1 MKGNR
6 DMQANSFQKGLSI
19 DPSDMILDNNSLR
32 YAQNVRIINSQTSSF
47 VLTNLQGTDLSFTI
61 TSGYEPVAIQEY
73 SGVLYIISWNSTN
86 GAVELGTF
94 PSPSY
99 GNVGGLNVDTTPT
112 YRPLNNYNST
122 SFTGITQFGTTTSER
137 PVIQKLEIQ
146 PDFDESVNLCFTIK
160 GQRPRIVNS
169 NFIGRQSA
177 NSAVNGG
184 VTFEAAPARSGTA
197 TSNTYTTS
205 SLEKETSLII
215 YTDKILDIDGTTPVE
230 TGGKLK
236 PGNYQYVFYYM
247 SEDFNKTSIVGQSS
261 ICQIFFGDTLANIRG
276 GDNNEVTNKRVHL
289 TLSNVDTD
297 FRYLKVYVLY
307 SSGTTGLLQQY
318 LEFVNPIEIT
328 GTTIEFYHDGY
339 EELQEVALDEVNIDY
354 TPITSASASTQISG
368 YYFLGDIKQREILFE
383 PFKTAAK
390 ALVPVLTTNSLTAL
404 SSAPG
409 YANPANTYNLLGYMG
424 GETYAFGI
432 VFIMKDGTTS
442 PVFPIADNNKG
453 VINTTSTA
461 KGLVTFNDSIG
472 SYSPFTTTGSA
483 IDNVRIRY
491 VNVDVSSLIANTTI
505 TNQTVGYFFVR
516 AERRS
521 NAIAQGLVV
530 PTIKAPAAEAIDTDG
545 NLTEYYRTY
554 DDELDN
560 LSFFKRIINFDSILE
575 AYFYNG
581 NTDWAAI
588 TSYGKALGG
597 YMPVCVTKS
606 TLYNTAIGTTNY
618 WAFLAPEAFMNEPEY
633 VTSLSRDSAGL
644 SQIMRLTFKPNLTL
658 QYSKTNPEDFKY
670 FTDASGT
677 NGDFRRFCPYYD
689 MVSYTG
695 YNELTPT
702 VPSGS
707 NQQLVN
713 TISFVPGNSLAT
725 GNDFVSKIT
734 VALGTRSSTSD
745 TADDKAYWVNQSY
758 DSYFGVKL
766 PTTLFY
772 QGLVS
777 PSFTNYPTSTNVNG
791 GSSFPVTSGAANVEC
806 ISGFANALL
815 NDSRVYNNAYLVNIY
830 PQQIPSTPTALYPSI
845 ENLVYKQIGKRYSWT
860 SGSSVALYGGDCY
873 ISRVSRKLSRTPE
886 TNPINFLT
894 GNGDATGKNRWNID
908 SGIIVTWW
916 QESKYNLHLRQPYQF
931 DASELEQRSFFPY
944 KSTGN
949 LENYRKIRLPESAYH
964 SVGYSV
970 TSTAK
975 DFFNIS
981 DFTVSEK
988 NRFLN
993 RVIHS
998 EKHIPNAFRNGYRSF
1013 LQNNFRD
1020 YDSSMGS
1027 IVGLFNYRGNLL
1039 VVFEHGIGIGGI
1051 EQRIE
1056 TGKDGA
1062 GAIFVEPTSVLPPV
1076 LQYVS
1081 REIGCQDHR
1090 SLVQTPGAIYG
1101 IDRLKKKIWCFQEGL
1116 RVISD
1121 DAYIANWMLLN
1132 PITEPRSGYD
1142 LENNEVLFIT
1152 DDWTLCYSEG
1162 LKRFSSFYTMNDV
1175 SIVGRRNMEVYTF
1188 LKTSKNQA
1196 YLNNSGVTY
1205 SLYGTQ
1211 EDVILEFVINKSLG
1225 MTKVIDYINII
1236 SNEVPPAKMELY
1248 TYNQFNEVEKQINL
1262 GPGSNINQYVEMLD
1276 EVDTLRDEENF
1287 LYRDKKYV
1295 ARIPNRTFYEQ
1306 GSASDTWD
1314 VDGRIRDKV
1323 VIVRLTYNTNNP
1335 FELAS
1340 ILTYFRYSAS

>member
-1 MKGNR
+1 MRGNK

-47 VLTNLQGTDLSFTI
+47 VLSNLQGTDLSFTI

-99 GNVGGLNVDTTPT
+99 GNVGGLNVDTTPI

-177 NSAVNGG
+177 NSTVNGG

-205 SLEKETSLII
+205 SLEKETSLVI
-215 YTDKILDIDGTTPVE
+215 YTDKILDIDGTTPIE

-261 ICQIFFGDTLANIRG
+261 ICQIFFGDTLTNIRG

-297 FRYLKVYVLY
+297 FRYLKAYVLY

-328 GTTIEFYHDGY
+328 GTTIEFYHSGY
-339 EELQEVALDEVNIDY
+339 EELQEIPLDEVNIDY

-383 PFKTAAK
+383 PFKTAAR
-390 ALVPVLTTNSLTAL
+390 ALVPVISTFTASAT
-404 SSAPG
+404 SSIPG
-409 YANPANTYNLLGYMG
+409 YANPANTYNRLGYIG

-461 KGLVTFNDSIG
+461 KGLVTFNESIG
-472 SYSPFTTTGSA
+472 SYTPFTTTGSG
-483 IDNVRIRY
+483 IDNLRIKY
-491 VNVDVSSLIANTTI
+491 IEVNTSSIISNTTI
-505 TNQTVGYFFVR
+505 TSQTIGYFFVR
-516 AERRS
+516 AERRP
-521 NAIAQGLVV
+521 NAIAQGLIV
-530 PTIKAPAAEAIDTDG
+530 PTIKAPAIEAIDTNG
-545 NLTEYYRTY
+545 SLTEYYKTY
-554 DDELDN
+554 SLN
-560 LSFFKRIINFDSILE
+560 LENPSLFKKLLNFDSILE

-581 NTDWAAI
+581 QTDRTVISENGTLDA
-588 TSYGKALGG
+588 G
-597 YMPVCVTKS
+597 YMPVCITNS
-606 TLYNTAIGTTNY
+606 NLFNTPIFPTGPNY
-618 WAFLAPEAFMNEPEY
+618 WALLAPEAFMNEPEY
-633 VTSLSRDSAGL
+633 VTSLSRDNMGL
-644 SQIMRLTFKPNLTL
+644 SQIMRVSFKGNVGL
-658 QYSKTNPEDFKY
+658 QYIS

-677 NGDFRRFCPYYD
+677 TANFRRFHPYYD

-695 YNELTPT
+695 YNELTP
-702 VPSGS
+702 VGS
-707 NQQLVN
+707 NGNEQPVTN
-713 TISFVPGNSLAT
+713 ISFVPGNSFAT
-725 GNDFVSKIT
+725 GNEFVSKIT
-734 VALGTRSSTSD
+734 VALGTRSSTTDSA
-745 TADDKAYWVNQSY
+745 TDKAYWVNQSY
-758 DSYFGVKL
+758 DSYFGIKL
-766 PTTLFY
+766 P
-772 QGLVS
+772 GLLTYSGGVF
-777 PSFTNYPTSTNVNG
+777 PSFTNYPSAENVNG
-791 GSSFPVTSGAANVEC
+791 GSPFPTTSGEANVEC
-806 ISGFANALL
+806 VSGFANNNVLD
-815 NDSRVYNNAYLVNIY
+815 NTRTYNSTFLVNIY
-830 PQQIPSTPTALYPSI
+830 PQQIPSTPTALYPST

-860 SGSSVALYGGDCY
+860 SGSSITLYGGDCY

-886 TNPINFLT
+886 TNPTNFLT
-894 GNGDATGKNRWNID
+894 GTGEPKNRWNID
-908 SGIIVTWW
+908 SGIVVTWW

-944 KSTGN
+944 KSTSN
-949 LENYRKIRLPESAYH
+949 LANYRKIRLPESAYH
-964 SVGYSV
+964 SIGYSV

-975 DFFNIS
+975 EFFNIS

-1039 VVFEHGIGIGGI
+1039 VVFEYGIGIGGI
-1051 EQRIE
+1051 QQRIE
-1056 TGKDGA
+1056 TGRDGA

-1076 LQYVS
+1076 LQYIS

-1121 DAYIANWMLLN
+1121 EAYIANWMLLN